1 MRHGKNCC
9 NCILLFTGA
18 WLFAFAYCALTSE
31 LFEWNQRKTYI
42 SPKDFKWPTPAAQL
56 RQSALNRTQAR
67 REMSVVK
74 SEIKTEVAPLTIAQD
89 VRANLVGVAL
99 IVFLFMVCQE
109 RRMQVVRPGIINLK
123 EHKGAL
129 SVEV

>member
-1 MRHGKNCC
+1 M
-9 NCILLFTGA
+9 FTGA
-18 WLFAFAYCALTSE
+18 WLFAFAYCALTSAF
-31 LFEWNQRKTYI
+31 FEWNQHKTYI
-42 SPKDFKWPTPAAQL
+42 SPNDFKWPTPAAQL
-56 RQSALNRTQAR
+56 RQSALNHTRAR
-67 REMSVVK
+67 REMSVAK

-99 IVFLFMVCQE
+99 ILFLFMVCQE

-129 SVEV
+129 SGEV